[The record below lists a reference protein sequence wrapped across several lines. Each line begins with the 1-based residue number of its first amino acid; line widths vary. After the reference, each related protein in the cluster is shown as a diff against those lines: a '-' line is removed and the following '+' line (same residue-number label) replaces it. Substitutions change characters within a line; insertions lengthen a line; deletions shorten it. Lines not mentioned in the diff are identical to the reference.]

1 MEPSRSTS
9 LALIAGAAIWAANAC
24 TRASE
29 DELLRDKFCSTSAD
43 CVSGYVCSASLGVC
57 VRPGFE
63 LATDRDDNGDV
74 AAAQGGAPGATEP
87 GAAGAAE
94 AGSAG
99 ATDGAGSA
107 GDTANAAGAG
117 GSDSGGASASGSG
130 GISGSSSGGASGSGA
145 IVAEPDGGT
154 SDDPDAGTTDNPD
167 ASGSSDA
174 GPSGNGCEPACSSGY
189 HCVDSACVPASWSTT
204 SSPPP
209 ELVARQQA
217 AYAVAGSKLL
227 IWGGVDSSGVNLSTG
242 AIYDALQDTW
252 QLTSVTANTPT
263 GRVLANAAWTGSQFL
278 VWGGRTDSGSA
289 EFKTGA
295 LYDPATQIWTPTVA
309 AATARSGAIPYSYSA
324 QVVTWGGWS
333 RTGVPV
339 SKSDRYTVAGN
350 TWAPA
355 ANDVLGK
362 REHVGAAG
370 S

>member
-117 GSDSGGASASGSG
+117 GSG
-130 GISGSSSGGASGSGA
+130 SGGASGSGA

-154 SDDPDAGTTDNPD
+154 SDDPDAGTTDSPD

-174 GPSGNGCEPACSSGY
+174 GPSGNGCEPAC
-189 HCVDSACVPASWSTT
+189 
-204 SSPPP
+204 
-209 ELVARQQA
+209 
-217 AYAVAGSKLL
+217 
-227 IWGGVDSSGVNLSTG
+227 
-242 AIYDALQDTW
+242 
-252 QLTSVTANTPT
+252 
-263 GRVLANAAWTGSQFL
+263 
-278 VWGGRTDSGSA
+278 
-289 EFKTGA
+289 
-295 LYDPATQIWTPTVA
+295 
-309 AATARSGAIPYSYSA
+309 
-324 QVVTWGGWS
+324 
-333 RTGVPV
+333 
-339 SKSDRYTVAGN
+339 
-350 TWAPA
+350 
-355 ANDVLGK
+355 
-362 REHVGAAG
+362 
-370 S
+370 